1 MKHQDYIDTIMP
13 KCDFD
18 GIYYILWLDKTF
30 YKVLPGKYSDVL
42 AVLIHPEFKERV
54 QVLLS
59 TADDSGQTF
68 EDISILPY
76 SIQKQLINYINN

>member
-1 MKHQDYIDTIMP
+1 MKHQDYIDTIMS

-18 GIYYILWLDKTF
+18 GIYYIFWLDKTF

-42 AVLIHPEFKERV
+42 SVLIHPEFKERI

-76 SIQKQLINYINN
+76 SIQKQLINYLKN